1 MTSASALLASGTH
14 ALTSSHS
21 PILNNA
27 KHPFPDTAMQKVLNT
42 LADMRGRP
50 IENLSPAEAR
60 LQPTLADA
68 VKKILEDE
76 NNLVVSDAS
85 LKIQNLLI
93 DGPVGQ
99 IPLHIYTPQGDGP
112 LPVLMYYHG
121 GGFVIANSKTYES
134 SIRALA
140 KGANAIVVAVDYH
153 QAPEH
158 PYPAAVDDAVTAYKW
173 VLEHAQEFNGDPN
186 NIAVAGESAGGNL
199 AAVVSLIARDQKIKL
214 PVHQLLIYP
223 VVNDDFESASYLR
236 NANAKPL
243 NREMMKWFFQYYK
256 GDANS
261 PYALPIK
268 APSLRGLPSA
278 TVITAEIDPL
288 LCDGKFYADRLQ
300 FEGVEVS
307 YQEYSGVTHEFFG
320 LGEVVPKAKDAEL
333 FAVENLTIAFR
344 KSK

>member
-1 MTSASALLASGTH
+1 MTSVSALLASGTH
-14 ALTSSHS
+14 ALTSSHTS
-21 PILNNA
+21 ILNSA
-27 KHPFPDTAMQKVLNT
+27 KHSFPDAAMQKVLNT
-42 LADMRGRP
+42 LADMHGKP
-50 IENLSPAEAR
+50 IKDLSPTEAR
-60 LQPTLADA
+60 LQPTPADA

-76 NNLVVSDAS
+76 NNLIISDAE

-99 IPLHIYTPQGDGP
+99 IPLHIYTPHGDGP
-112 LPVLMYYHG
+112 FPVLMYYHG

-153 QAPEH
+153 QAPEF

-173 VLEHAQEFNGDPN
+173 VVEHVQEINGDPN
-186 NIAVAGESAGGNL
+186 NIAVGGESAGGNL
-199 AAVVSLIARDQKIKL
+199 AAVVSLIARDQKLKL

-223 VVNDDFESASYLR
+223 VVNDDLESTSYLR

-243 NREMMKWFFQYYK
+243 NKEMMKWFFQHYAA
-256 GDANS
+256 DANS

-268 APSLRGLPSA
+268 AASLRGLPSA

-288 LCDGKFYADRLQ
+288 LCDGKSYADRLR

-320 LGEVVPKAKDAEL
+320 MGAIVPKAQEAEA
-333 FAVENLTIAFR
+333 FAVENLVEVFR